1 MRVAPNRKV
10 GQILH
15 GIASLWVGAVI
26 LVLILVALACATL
39 YESMQGTEQALAAFY
54 MSRWF
59 HGLLALLGVN
69 VFVALALRIP
79 FTREKIGFV
88 VTHTS
93 ILLILIG
100 ALVTRLFGVDGQI
113 SLLEGGTTNELRST
127 GGERLTLTNKTNGVS
142 AFVDLSPSVFGG
154 LVVADQPEGA
164 SITLDGAQ
172 AKVAR
177 YLPDTVASTTVAN
190 DAAQPRVAVQV
201 SLTAS
206 GQGDPI
212 WVFDGDTQRAG
223 QTSVALAVVADRI
236 ELQNR
241 LSATESKSSTSV
253 GKVTLQLSGNAFEYP
268 VESCTDQ
275 AVQIGQTGYSLR
287 VLEYFP
293 HATVGPGGEI
303 KNASNQAMN
312 PAVRVEITGSSGKR
326 TRLAFAR
333 FPDFSSMH
341 GEQGSEDLKLVF
353 VSSDAVSASGA
364 PIQVL
369 TTRDGEMHAVF
380 APTGASR
387 STTALRLGEAV
398 DTPWPGMRFSL
409 LQRFDHAR
417 IKQQLSLP
425 EKISETRNPAVL
437 LTLSHDGVNTEL
449 WVPKHEPAHVTVDGT
464 PYEFAYADRTV
475 ALGFRV
481 TLNKFTVGYY
491 PGGRRP
497 RSFESQITI
506 TDPATGLTLNRIISM
521 NHPTSYGGFNLYQSS
536 YRLSESKA
544 TSVLSVS
551 RDPGQPIVF
560 AGYIGL
566 MGGMFWVLCLRMRTR
581 SRTTEATYRT
591 EASGGHPGAPGR
603 RISLLTPAERCVQS
617 GSPVKSDGRANNAI
631 STNALEPWG
640 DSSTS
645 KVVRPFR
652 AGSARTERIRMTS
665 YAVMSLASYLSASPL
680 MGAELPSSLDLTT
693 VRELCVQH
701 DGRYPPLD
709 TVARDVV
716 ESVAG
721 KTFCRQ
727 HDPVLVLLAWTF
739 DPETWMK
746 KPLISIDNAELR
758 REIGLPQE
766 RSVFSYAELIAH
778 QRLRTLIG
786 DLSRIESGRKMD
798 PLESKVSGIS
808 EKLMR
813 LQSVFRGQT
822 INLIPDP
829 ADPLAAWKPIGLQ
842 TMGAAA
848 GPSKLQEAW
857 AALNNAFRADDP
869 RAFTNASQQLA
880 GTLASLPAAFRP
892 TTDRLATEL
901 RYNRLEPLGT
911 AWRIMLV
918 GTLLSA
924 LAMLIRRKWCDGL
937 GLLVLVGGFGVLTY
951 GLTLRWQIAGR
962 IPASNMFESLLFLSW
977 GVGAFAILSVFL
989 FRQRLVPLTASA
1001 MSALALILAD
1011 KLPVD
1016 HFVRPIAPV
1025 LLDTVWMSIHVPI
1038 IMVSYSVLALAVLI
1052 AHLQLVVLAAAP
1064 RRTELAQSVDGL
1076 LYWYVHVGAFLLTAG
1091 IITGSMWAASS
1102 WGRYWGWDPKEV
1114 WSLVALLGYLTILH
1128 VRIDQQRIPRWVYAA
1143 GVLLLAATLAVIV
1156 PKLAPLTQGRI
1167 LGLAGTV
1174 VGMGI
1179 MVLTRGQFATAAKSI
1194 ICFWLIVM
1202 TYVGVNFVLGIG
1214 LHSYGFGTGAV
1225 ARYMFLLGGIDL
1237 SFVALCALVYMARRG
1252 RTRSFHQTVVVPV
1265 GV

>member
-1 MRVAPNRKV
+1 MRVAPNGKV
-10 GQILH
+10 GQILN

-26 LVLILVALACATL
+26 LVLVLVAMACATL
-39 YESMQGTEQALAAFY
+39 YESMHGTEQTLAAFY

-69 VFVALALRIP
+69 VFVALALRFP
-79 FTREKIGFV
+79 FSRDKIGFV

-100 ALVTRLFGVDGQI
+100 AVATRLFGVDGQV
-113 SLLEGGTTNELRST
+113 SLPEGGTTGELRST
-127 GGERLTLTNKTNGVS
+127 NGERLTLTNQSNGAS
-142 AFVDLSPSVFGG
+142 AFVDLGRSIFGG
-154 LVVADQPEGA
+154 LVTVDQPEGA
-164 SITLDGAQ
+164 SITLDGVH

-177 YLPDTVASTTVAN
+177 YLPDSVVSTAVVN
-190 DAAQPRVAVQV
+190 DAAQPRVAVRV
-201 SLTAS
+201 SLSAS
-206 GQGDPI
+206 GQDNPV
-212 WVFDGDTQRAG
+212 WVFDGETQRAG
-223 QTSVALAVVADRI
+223 KTAVALALVADRT
-236 ELQNR
+236 ELQSR
-241 LSATESKSSTSV
+241 LNTTESKGPASV
-253 GKVTLQLSGNAFEYP
+253 GTVKLQIADNEYAFPMET
-268 VESCTDQ
+268 CADQ
-275 AVQIGQTGYSLR
+275 DVQIGQTGYSLR
-287 VLEYFP
+287 VLDYFP

-303 KNASNQAMN
+303 KNASDRAMN
-312 PAVRVEITGSSGKR
+312 PAVRVEINGPSGKQ

-341 GEQGSEDLKLVF
+341 GEQGAEDLKLVF
-353 VSSDAVSASGA
+353 VSSSPPAGGASVA

-369 TTRDGEMHAVF
+369 TTGDGEMHALF
-380 APTGASR
+380 APPGAST
-387 STTALRLGEAV
+387 STTAIRLGESV
-398 DTPWPGMRFSL
+398 NTPWPGMRFTV

-417 IKQQLSLP
+417 LKRQLDLP
-425 EKISETRNPAVL
+425 EKISEARSPAVL
-437 LTLSHDGVNTEL
+437 LTLAHDGANTEL
-449 WVPKHEPAHVTVDGT
+449 WISKHQPARVTVDGT
-464 PYEFAYADRTV
+464 PYEIAYADRTE

-481 TLNKFTVGYY
+481 TLNKFTLGYY

-521 NHPTSYGGFNLYQSS
+521 NHPTSYGGFTFYQSS
-536 YRLSESKA
+536 YQLSEAKA

-560 AGYIGL
+560 AGFIGL
-566 MGGMFWVLCLRMRTR
+566 LGGMLWVLGVRMHAR
-581 SRTTEATYRT
+581 SRSTEATHRT
-591 EASGGHPGAPGR
+591 DVPGGNLGAPGHT
-603 RISLLTPAERCVQS
+603 ISLLTPGERCAQS
-617 GSPVKSDGRANNAI
+617 GSPVKGDGRASN
-631 STNALEPWG
+631 SG
-640 DSSTS
+640 
-645 KVVRPFR
+645 VVVQPHR
-652 AGSARTERIRMTS
+652 AGSAWTGRIKMMSYTMMALTS
-665 YAVMSLASYLSASPL
+665 CLSASPL
-680 MGAELPSSLDLTT
+680 MGAELPSSLDLSTL
-693 VRELCVQH
+693 RELCVQH
-701 DGRYPPLD
+701 DGRFPPLD

-721 KTFCRQ
+721 KEYCRNR
-727 HDPVLVLLAWTF
+727 DPVLSLLAWTF

-746 KPLISIDNAELR
+746 EPLISIGNAELR

-766 RSVFSYAELIAH
+766 QSVFSYAELLGH
-778 QRLRTLIG
+778 KRLLTLIG

-798 PLESKVSGIS
+798 PLESKVSSIN
-808 EKLMR
+808 EKLMQ
-813 LQSVFRGQT
+813 LQDIFRGQT
-822 INLIPDP
+822 IDLIPDP
-829 ADPLAAWKPIGLQ
+829 ADPLAAWKPIGLP
-842 TMGAAA
+842 TMGAAT
-848 GPSKLQEAW
+848 GTSELQEKWVAIR
-857 AALNNAFRADDP
+857 NAFRADDSK
-869 RAFTNASQQLA
+869 AFTTASKQLA
-880 GTLASLPAAFRP
+880 DALAALPAAFRP
-892 TTDRLATEL
+892 PPARLTTEL
-901 RYNRLEPLGT
+901 RYNRLEPFGT
-911 AWRIMLV
+911 AWRIMLL
-918 GTLLSA
+918 GTVLSA

-937 GLLVLVGGFGVLTY
+937 GWLVLLVGFGVLTY
-951 GLTLRWQIAGR
+951 GLSLRWQIAGR

-977 GVGAFAILSVFL
+977 GVGAFAIVSVFL

-1001 MSALALILAD
+1001 MASLALILAD
-1011 KLPVD
+1011 RLPVD
-1016 HFVRPIAPV
+1016 HFIRPIAPV

-1076 LYWYVHVGAFLLTAG
+1076 LYWYLHVGSFLLTAG

-1128 VRIDQQRIPRWVYAA
+1128 VRLDHTRIPRWIYAA

-1156 PKLAPLTQGRI
+1156 PKLAPLTPGRM

-1179 MVLTRGQFATAAKSI
+1179 MVLTRGLFATAAKSV

-1225 ARYMFLLGGIDL
+1225 ARYMFLLGGVDL
-1237 SFVALCALVYMARRG
+1237 SFVALCALVYLVRRTW
-1252 RTRSFHQTVVVPV
+1252 TRSFHQPVVVAV
-1265 GV
+1265 GL